1 MVVTPLPLSF
11 LSLLTL
17 TTGEKVSDSWREP
30 GRGWQNTEEDW
41 STLAAVN
48 LNQAVF
54 LLHLLL
60 THK

>member
-1 MVVTPLPLSF
+1 MVTPLPPSF
-11 LSLLTL
+11 LSLLFTL

-30 GRGWQNTEEDW
+30 GRGWQKTEEDW